1 MSTTFTGM
9 LNTGKYRNKKSCSVE
24 RCFIIDNV
32 TKKNDTHIN
41 KAEIIH
47 NKFMNSNHRHRTIYV
62 NNNIVNNRPTVS
74 NIFNFY
80 FRTAYN
86 RSGGIARSGIAR
98 SEDSLSNFNNLICKR
113 LS

>member
-9 LNTGKYRNKKSCSVE
+9 LTTGKYRNKSSCSVE
-24 RCFIIDNV
+24 KCLILDNV

-41 KAEIIH
+41 KAQLIH
-47 NKFMNSNHRHRTIYV
+47 NKFMNSNHRHKTIYIK
-62 NNNIVNNRPTVS
+62 NNYSYVTPIS

-80 FRTAYN
+80 FRTNYN
-86 RSGGIARSGIAR
+86 RSLSINRSTHNVPNI
-98 SEDSLSNFNNLICKR
+98 NNLICKR

>member
-9 LNTGKYRNKKSCSVE
+9 LTTGKYRNKSSCIVE
-24 RCFIIDNV
+24 KCLILDNI

-41 KAEIIH
+41 KAQLIH
-47 NKFMNSNHRHRTIYV
+47 NKFMNSNHRHKTIYV
-62 NNNIVNNRPTVS
+62 KNKSTYITSVS

-80 FRTAYN
+80 FRTNYNTSLSIN
-86 RSGGIARSGIAR
+86 RSAHTIS
-98 SEDSLSNFNNLICKR
+98 DFNNLICKR

>member
-9 LNTGKYRNKKSCSVE
+9 LHTGKFRNKKSCSVE

-32 TKKNDTHIN
+32 NKKNDTNIN

-62 NNNIVNNRPTVS
+62 NNNMANNRPPVS
-74 NIFNFY
+74 NIFNFH
-80 FRTAYN
+80 FRTGYN
-86 RSGGIARSGIAR
+86 SFSGIARRGIAR